1 MRLPK
6 HHGLTHADGR
16 RQAVADLGLV
26 PGQVRRFAHVQVD
39 GVWGQVWVKAVAAD
53 AFVFLFATAGL
64 NYLEQLY
71 AKRWTIEQCFQN
83 LKGRGFNLEANH
95 LRCLQK
101 LRKRVALVSLAYAF
115 CVGVGTVAHEKV
127 KPIARKKHGYRA
139 ASLARHGLNLL
150 RQLTRPLTRPDDPL
164 ARLVETLLNCIA
176 RQLARNQLLK
186 IVG

>member
-1 MRLPK
+1 MRVPK
-6 HHGLTHADGR
+6 HHGLTHPDGR

-26 PGQVRRFAHVQVD
+26 PGQVRRFPQVQVD
-39 GVWGQVWVKAVAAD
+39 GVWGQAWVRAVAAGE
-53 AFVFLFATAGL
+53 FVYLFATAGL
-64 NYLEQLY
+64 NHLAQLY

-83 LKGRGFNLEANH
+83 LKGRGFNREATH

-115 CVGVGTVAHEKV
+115 CLGVGAAAHGDRH
-127 KPIARKKHGYRA
+127 PITRKKHGYRA

-150 RQLTRPLTRPDDPL
+150 RQLTRPLIRPDDPL
-164 ARLVETLLNCIA
+164 AHLVDTLLNWIT
-176 RQLARNQLLK
+176 RQLARNQTIK